1 MSASVMT
8 SQYYKVSVRRRCIGL
23 LGPNGAGK
31 TTLLNTLL
39 GFIHPTSGLVSI
51 LGQPLTSAHHKIRA
65 QVGYMPECDAFIADM
80 TGIRFVRM
88 MAELSGLSP
97 K

>member
-1 MSASVMT
+1 MQGLNAQM
-8 SQYYKVSVRRRCIGL
+8 RGRCIGL

-39 GFIHPTSGLVSI
+39 GFIRPTSGQVNI
-51 LGQPLTSAHHKIRA
+51 LGHNLASAHHKVRA
-65 QVGYMPECDAFIADM
+65 QVGYMPERDAFIADM

-88 MAELSGLSP
+88 IFHDFSMRF
-97 K
+97 